1 MPQTFGQEIESTAP
15 MNSHSLIFCLAFVLT
30 FGSRLMS
37 ADIASEAWPKRI
49 QCLFGEPPVSITVGD
64 FTVTLATPKS
74 AEIRAMGGSG
84 GPVMEFTVNN
94 RRNNQKHTFN
104 EQSVGASVLE
114 DWQGFPQFEIWGRG
128 GGGYWTRG
136 LYRVVN
142 GQYQAV
148 RYDEF
153 EEWPRHKNEK
163 AATLAPPFTPF
174 DKNDDGGGKLY
185 FVETRIPKP

>member
-1 MPQTFGQEIESTAP
+1 MK
-15 MNSHSLIFCLAFVLT
+15 SHSLIFCLAFGLT

-49 QCLFGEPPVSITVGD
+49 QSLFGKPPVSLTVGD
-64 FTVTLATPKS
+64 FTIMLATPKS
-74 AEIRAMGGSG
+74 AEIRAMGGTG
-84 GPVMEFTVNN
+84 GPVMEFTVTN
-94 RRNNQKHTFN
+94 RRNNKKHTFN

-114 DWQGFPQFEIWGRG
+114 VWQGFPQFEIWGRG
-128 GGGYWTRG
+128 SGGYWTRG
-136 LYRVVN
+136 LYRVLN

-153 EEWPRHKNEK
+153 EVWPRHKNEK
-163 AATLAPPFTPF
+163 AATLDPPFTPF
-174 DKNDDGGGKLY
+174 DKSDDGGGKLY

>member
-1 MPQTFGQEIESTAP
+1 MK
-15 MNSHSLIFCLAFVLT
+15 SHSLIFCLAFVLT

-49 QCLFGEPPVSITVGD
+49 QSLFGKPPVSITVGG
-64 FTVTLATPKS
+64 FTVTLAEPKS
-74 AEIRAMGGSG
+74 AEIRAMGGTG
-84 GPVMEFTVNN
+84 GPMMELTVTD
-94 RRNNQKHTFN
+94 RRTKQKLTFN

-114 DWQGFPQFEIWGRG
+114 IWQGFPQIEIWGRG

-136 LYRVVN
+136 LYRVIG

-163 AATLAPPFTPF
+163 AATLDPPFTPF
-174 DKNDDGGGKLY
+174 DKNDDGGGRLY

>member
-1 MPQTFGQEIESTAP
+1 MK
-15 MNSHSLIFCLAFVLT
+15 SHSLIFCLAFGLT

-49 QCLFGEPPVSITVGD
+49 QSLFGKPPVSLTVGD
-64 FTVTLATPKS
+64 FTIMLATPKS
-74 AEIRAMGGSG
+74 AEIRAMGGTG
-84 GPVMEFTVNN
+84 GPVMEFTVTN
-94 RRNNQKHTFN
+94 RRNNKKHTFN

-114 DWQGFPQFEIWGRG
+114 VWQGFPQFEIWGRG

-136 LYRVVN
+136 LYRVLN

-153 EEWPRHKNEK
+153 EVWPRHKNEK
-163 AATLAPPFTPF
+163 AATLDPPFTPF
-174 DKNDDGGGKLY
+174 DKSDDGGGKLY